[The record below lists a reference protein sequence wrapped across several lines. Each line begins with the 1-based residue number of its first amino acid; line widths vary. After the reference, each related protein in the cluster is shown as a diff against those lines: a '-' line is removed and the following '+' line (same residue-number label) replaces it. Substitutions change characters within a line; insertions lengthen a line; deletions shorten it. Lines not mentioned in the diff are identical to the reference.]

1 MGLGGVGLGGVGLG
15 GESEGK
21 SGGEQPSCSTL
32 DEVEMD
38 SSRFTGWKMLSFSAM
53 IFLR

>member
-1 MGLGGVGLGGVGLG
+1 MYGKWTEGAGFG
-15 GESEGK
+15 GETEGK

-32 DEVEMD
+32 DGVEID